1 MATLEKIRSK
11 SVILFT
17 VIIVAL
23 LAFILGDFLTSGR
36 SFFGPGDTV
45 ASADGVD
52 VKFDEYQKKTQE
64 LSAQFQGQNV
74 DPDVISQMAIE
85 QLLNEK
91 LMKKEYDRLGI
102 TVTDQQL
109 HDLFYGKDNGM
120 GVLGALAQRM
130 GANAQALQGLGI
142 TTLAQ
147 YAEAMENPA
156 KYKLNAEIAQAMK
169 DAWFGLEDAAEDNL
183 LSLIHI

>member
-64 LSAQFQGQNV
+64 LSAQF
-74 DPDVISQMAIE
+74 
-85 QLLNEK
+85 LLFFS
-91 LMKKEYDRLGI
+91 RGC
-102 TVTDQQL
+102 TVSSFIQVSC
-109 HDLFYGKDNGM
+109 FI
-120 GVLGALAQRM
+120 R
-130 GANAQALQGLGI
+130 
-142 TTLAQ
+142 
-147 YAEAMENPA
+147 
-156 KYKLNAEIAQAMK
+156 
-169 DAWFGLEDAAEDNL
+169 
-183 LSLIHI
+183 